1 MLGLGETEEEVLE
14 TMRDALAAGVDVL
27 TLGQYLRPT
36 EKHLQVVEYV
46 SPEKFDRLAKV
57 GEEMGFAHVGAGP
70 LVRSSYKAGEVF
82 MEKLL
87 RAEPVEHSAAG
98 AKERAMAA

>member
-1 MLGLGETEEEVLE
+1 L
-14 TMRDALAAGVDVL
+14 DAGVDVL

-46 SPEKFDRLAKV
+46 HPDKFDRLAKI

-82 MEKLL
+82 LEKLL
-87 RAEPVEHSAAG
+87 RTDGEKR
-98 AKERAMAA
+98 AKEQSKHKVLDKLALSGP